1 MHAFIFDILGLSN
14 NSEER
19 GSDKIDGVVELLI
32 KLRKEARENKNWKL
46 SDQIRDEL
54 IALGIQLKDG
64 REGTSYTIN

>member
-1 MHAFIFDILGLSN
+1 MHDFIFDILGLSKY
-14 NSEER
+14 SEER
-19 GSDKIDGVVELLI
+19 GTDKIDAVMELLI